1 MSSSLFSQKLQI
13 NRPQIDMIKNMLSG
27 KGISAEQMVRT
38 VCKQR
43 GIDVNALLKQAEEFA
58 NSNK

>member
-1 MSSSLFSQKLQI
+1 MSSSLFSQKSQI

-38 VCKQR
+38 VCEQR
-43 GIDVNALLKQAEEFA
+43 GIDVDRK
-58 NSNK
+58 SVV

>member
-1 MSSSLFSQKLQI
+1 MSSSLFSQKSQI
-13 NRPQIDMIKNMLSG
+13 NRSQMDIIKNMLSG
-27 KGISAEQMVRT
+27 KGIGAEQMVRT

>member
-1 MSSSLFSQKLQI
+1 MSSSLFSQKSQI
-13 NRPQIDMIKNMLSG
+13 NRSQIDIIKNMLSG

-43 GIDVNALLKQAEEFA
+43 GIDVNALLKKAEEFA